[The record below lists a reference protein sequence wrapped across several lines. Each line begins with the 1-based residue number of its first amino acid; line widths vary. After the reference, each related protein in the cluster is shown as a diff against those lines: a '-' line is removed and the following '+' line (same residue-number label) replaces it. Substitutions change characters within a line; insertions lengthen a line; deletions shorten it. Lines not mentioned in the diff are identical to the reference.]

1 MDYQA
6 LLDEVVS
13 DVSAYRGQGNVAGYI
28 PTLARADPEKF
39 GIALVLEDGSTYGA
53 GDAGETFSIQS
64 ISYVFALS
72 LALDHQKSALWNHVG
87 REPSGSPVNTV
98 FQLEM
103 SRGKPRNPL
112 TSAGAIVVC
121 DQLIGGDSADEALE
135 ETIDFLRERSGDEAV
150 AIDENLA
157 MAESQAG
164 AFNHSLAYFMAAFG
178 NLQNPA
184 DEVLSL
190 YYRICSVAMSCRQ
203 LARASLYLAFDGTD
217 PVTGQKVTIPSR
229 ARRVNALMLTCG
241 HYDNSG
247 DFAFR
252 VGLPG
257 KSAVSGGI
265 VAVIP
270 GTGAVCVWSP
280 GLNAAGTSLVGAM
293 ALERLV
299 DRTGWSLFGHGLGDG

>member
-6 LLDEVVS
+6 LLDEVVK
-13 DVSAYRGQGNVAGYI
+13 DVSAYRGQGTVAGYI
-28 PTLARADPEKF
+28 PTLARADPEKL
-39 GIALVLEDGSTYGA
+39 GIALALEDGSVFAA

-64 ISYVFALS
+64 ISYLFALS

-87 REPSGSPVNTV
+87 REPSGSPVNSI

-103 SRGKPRNPL
+103 ARGKPRNPL

-121 DQLIGGDSADEALE
+121 DQLIGDDSPNEALE
-135 ETIDFLRERSGDEAV
+135 EMIDFLRERSGDDSV
-150 AIDENLA
+150 AIDDNLA

-164 AFNHSLAYFMAAFG
+164 AFNRSLAYFISAFG
-178 NLQNPA
+178 NLENPA

-190 YYRICSVAMSCRQ
+190 YYRMCSIAMSCRQ
-203 LARASLYLAFDGTD
+203 LARAALYLAFDGLD
-217 PVTGQKVTIPSR
+217 PATGKAATIASR
-229 ARRVNALMLTCG
+229 ARRINALMLTSG

-265 VAVIP
+265 LAVIP
-270 GTGAVCVWSP
+270 GTGAACVWSP

-299 DRTGWSLFGHGLGDG
+299 ERTGWSLFGRGPGDG

>member
-1 MDYQA
+1 MDYHA
-6 LLDEVVS
+6 LLEDVVS
-13 DVSAYRGQGNVAGYI
+13 DVSAYRGQGNVAAYI
-28 PTLARADPEKF
+28 PTLARADPKKL
-39 GIALVLEDGSTYGA
+39 GIALALEDGSVFAAGA
-53 GDAGETFSIQS
+53 ADEAFSIQS

-103 SRGKPRNPL
+103 AAGKPRNPL

-121 DQLIGGDSADEALE
+121 DQLMDSDSADETLDE
-135 ETIDFLRERSGDEAV
+135 MIGFLRERSGDEGV

-164 AFNHSLAYFMAAFG
+164 TFNRSLAYFISAFG

-190 YYRICSVAMSCRQ
+190 YFRMCSIAMNCRQ
-203 LARASLYLAFDGTD
+203 LARAALYLAFDGLD
-217 PVTGQKVTIPSR
+217 PVGGTAVTIPSR
-229 ARRVNALMLTCG
+229 ARWVSALMLTCG

-257 KSAVSGGI
+257 KSAISGGI

-270 GTGAVCVWSP
+270 GTGALCVWSP

-299 DRTGWSLFGHGLGDG
+299 ERTGWSLFGRGHGAG

>member
-1 MDYQA
+1 MDYQD
-6 LLDEVVS
+6 LLEEVVS
-13 DVSAYRGQGNVAGYI
+13 DVSAYRGQGTVASYI
-28 PTLARADPEKF
+28 PTLARADPEKL
-39 GIALVLEDGSTYGA
+39 GIALALEDGSTFAA

-87 REPSGSPVNTV
+87 REPSGSPVNTI

-103 SRGKPRNPL
+103 AGGKPRNPL

-121 DQLIGGDSADEALE
+121 DQLIGHDSADEALDE
-135 ETIDFLRERSGDEAV
+135 MIEFLRERSGDAAV

-157 MAESQAG
+157 MAESRAG
-164 AFNHSLAYFMAAFG
+164 VFNHSLAYFIAAFG

-190 YYRICSVAMSCRQ
+190 YFRICSIAMNCRQ
-203 LARASLYLAFDGTD
+203 LARAALYLAFDGVD
-217 PVTGQKVTIPSR
+217 PVTKAAATVASR
-229 ARRVNALMLTCG
+229 ARRINALMLTCG

-299 DRTGWSLFGHGLGDG
+299 DRTGWSLFGHGRVGD